1 MNPRMLTVARESRGY
16 SQIKLA
22 KLVLKGNELIAKTTR
37 TQLQQS
43 IEQSYINMT
52 TASDRYKVLLE
63 QVNAFTESFHAA
75 EIRFNAGVGTWIDY
89 LAAKN
94 NLDRANL
101 NLINAQYDYVLR
113 TKILDYYKGV
123 KLW

>member
-1 MNPRMLTVARESRGY
+1 MHQY
-16 SQIKLA
+16 
-22 KLVLKGNELIAKTTR
+22 
-37 TQLQQS
+37 
-43 IEQSYINMT
+43 IEKAYIDMT
-52 TASDRYKVLLE
+52 SEFYRYNILLE
-63 QVNAFTESFHAA
+63 QVSAYGESFRAA
-75 EIRFNAGVGTWIDY
+75 EIRFNSGVGNYIDY
-89 LAAKN
+89 LTAKN